1 MTESQARYVRLIRSF
16 RGRAIGVLGDFMLDE
31 LLRGEA
37 TRISPEAPVP
47 VVLIEN
53 EQGAHSFP
61 GGAGNVAANIAAL
74 GGRAFPFGAIGEDA
88 TGKQLRQL
96 LECLGIACDTLVR
109 ENGRMTPR
117 KVRVVAHQHQLLRL
131 DFEKPSPLSPRA
143 INALVR
149 SFRRKARG
157 LGALI
162 ISDYQKGSVT
172 TELCA
177 QVTAAARERKVP
189 VFVDPK
195 PSHPEICRDATCIT
209 PNLREAELLAD
220 ASLKIYDLGQ
230 AAGTRLLERLGC
242 GSALITRGAE
252 GMTLIEAPTA
262 KGSSPNVHEIP
273 SVPRPVY
280 DVTGAGD
287 TVIAVLALA
296 YASGASMREASELA
310 NLAAGRVV
318 LKFGTAGVSSQE
330 LLEAVKG
337 ES

>member
-1 MTESQARYVRLIRSF
+1 MRLGIK
-16 RGRAIGVLGDFMLDE
+16 GKQVLGVTSIV
-31 LLRGEA
+31 A
-37 TRISPEAPVP
+37 AVV
-47 VVLIEN
+47 VVLSLLHVAN
-53 EQGAHSFP
+53 LAHLS
-61 GGAGNVAANIAAL
+61 
-74 GGRAFPFGAIGEDA
+74 
-88 TGKQLRQL
+88 
-96 LECLGIACDTLVR
+96 LE
-109 ENGRMTPR
+109 E
-117 KVRVVAHQHQLLRL
+117 
-131 DFEKPSPLSPRA
+131 S
-143 INALVR
+143 
-149 SFRRKARG
+149 KAR
-157 LGALI
+157 
-162 ISDYQKGSVT
+162 
-172 TELCA
+172 
-177 QVTAAARERKVP
+177 
-189 VFVDPK
+189 
-195 PSHPEICRDATCIT
+195 
-209 PNLREAELLAD
+209 AELLAD
-220 ASLKIYDLGQ
+220 ASLKIYDLRQ